1 MLRKLIC
8 TLAGGLALVVPLAGV
23 STVQAQNP
31 IVVVTPAAY
40 HHHRYFVEFRPGRH
54 SAWSVS
60 GPYHSQRHAHEV
72 ARGLRSQGFH
82 TRVVQ
87 R

>member
-1 MLRKLIC
+1 MLRKMIY
-8 TLAGGLALVVPLAGV
+8 TLVGGLVVSVPLA
-23 STVQAQNP
+23 SPLAVQAQNP
-31 IVVVTPAAY
+31 IVEVTLGAS
-40 HHHRYFVEFRPGRH
+40 HHRYFVEYRPGRH
-54 SAWSVS
+54 TAWSVS

-72 ARGLRSQGFH
+72 ARGLRVQGFH